1 MDWPREDE
9 PAPRPDWRE
18 RFALGAD
25 LALIGI
31 VVTVA
36 ALPVLTLPAALASGS
51 TAVRHRYTAGRM
63 PAFRPLLR
71 QFARSLLPGLP
82 FVLVAA
88 LLLMDLVALSR
99 GWVPGGTPVLV
110 VTGTAAAWLAGL
122 ATLALVAA
130 GRSPETPWRALL
142 GWAWN
147 QATTRP
153 WTAFAPALAG
163 VLAFFLALSV
173 PATIPLVIGFHLF
186 AAHVISDRLAPP
198 PAPAPPS
205 SSPGGPATP
214 ARGGHNPAG

>member
-1 MDWPREDE
+1 
-9 PAPRPDWRE
+9 
-18 RFALGAD
+18 
-25 LALIGI
+25 
-31 VVTVA
+31 V
-36 ALPVLTLPAALASGS
+36 
-51 TAVRHRYTAGRM
+51 
-63 PAFRPLLR
+63 
-71 QFARSLLPGLP
+71 
-82 FVLVAA
+82 
-88 LLLMDLVALSR
+88 DLVALSR

-130 GRSPETPWRALL
+130 GRSPETPWRTLL

-186 AAHVISDRLAPP
+186 ATHVISDRLAPP
-198 PAPAPPS
+198 PPS
-205 SSPGGPATP
+205 S
-214 ARGGHNPAG
+214 